1 MGEERERKRETQT
14 ATKSQPMD
22 WEEIVA
28 NDVTDKSLISK
39 IYKQLRQQQQQ
50 QKLPQLGRRPK

>member
-1 MGEERERKRETQT
+1 
-14 ATKSQPMD
+14 MD

-28 NDVTDKSLISK
+28 NDVTERLISK

-50 QKLPQLGRRPK
+50 QKLPQIGRRPK

>member
-1 MGEERERKRETQT
+1 
-14 ATKSQPMD
+14 MD

-28 NDVTDKSLISK
+28 NDVTDKSLIYK

-50 QKLPQLGRRPK
+50 QKLPQIGRRPK

>member
-1 MGEERERKRETQT
+1 
-14 ATKSQPMD
+14 MD

-28 NDVTDKSLISK
+28 NDVTDKRLISK

-50 QKLPQLGRRPK
+50 QKLPQIGRRPK